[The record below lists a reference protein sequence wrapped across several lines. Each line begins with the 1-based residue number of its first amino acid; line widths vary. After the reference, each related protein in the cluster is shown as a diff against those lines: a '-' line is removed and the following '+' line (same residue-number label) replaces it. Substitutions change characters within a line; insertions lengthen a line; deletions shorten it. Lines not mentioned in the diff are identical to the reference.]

1 LFRTL
6 FRQLLGRRRRDVRS
20 DNTPSQPGRGLA
32 ARKCPELCERQ
43 QLRSRESWVPMVN
56 IVDLLGKAD
65 NLSDAEPALNK
76 QPAVLGMVI
85 SFLIFAWIC
94 GVYRLYVR
102 YFVIRCPG
110 WDDYFVMLS
119 LLTSLLLSAATCAG
133 MLSALR
139 SSTTDADPFDKA
151 TEYGLGKHFI
161 LLGIDGMRDFIK
173 AFYVCNGAYPMA
185 TALIKLALLFQYLR
199 MFERR
204 TKSRFITIFFIT
216 FTAIW
221 GLVYSFLAWVPC
233 VPVWAFWDFFS
244 LTEARW
250 AFGSHDP
257 VVFAR
262 SFESHVGINV
272 ALDLIVFAI
281 PIPLF
286 LKAGLLKK
294 SRMSLLGLF
303 AMGVLVNVLGIF
315 RLVGITQS
323 RAGTYP
329 TLDPSWYGCTPIVLA
344 AVEINLAT
352 ICASLPV
359 FWPTLQ
365 KNIGQIFI
373 TKEVEITSEIRRFS
387 TLQDEE
393 ATAELRD
400 FSPRKPSKALGND
413 SNARWYTETLSLT
426 RSTKT
431 EVESKRLV
439 SKPSEKSLFSE
450 GLKKISNDQE
460 SQDRHVSSQ
469 SRSHLRR

>member
-1 LFRTL
+1 
-6 FRQLLGRRRRDVRS
+6 
-20 DNTPSQPGRGLA
+20 
-32 ARKCPELCERQ
+32 
-43 QLRSRESWVPMVN
+43 
-56 IVDLLGKAD
+56 
-65 NLSDAEPALNK
+65 
-76 QPAVLGMVI
+76 
-85 SFLIFAWIC
+85 
-94 GVYRLYVR
+94 
-102 YFVIRCPG
+102 
-110 WDDYFVMLS
+110 
-119 LLTSLLLSAATCAG
+119 
-133 MLSALR
+133 
-139 SSTTDADPFDKA
+139 
-151 TEYGLGKHFI
+151 
-161 LLGIDGMRDFIK
+161 
-173 AFYVCNGAYPMA
+173 MA

-199 MFERR
+199 MFERG
-204 TKSRFITIFFIT
+204 TKSRYITIFFIT
-216 FTAIW
+216 FTSVW
-221 GLVYSFLAWVPC
+221 GFAYSFLAWVPC
-233 VPVWAFWDFFS
+233 VPVSAFWDFFS

-250 AFGSHDP
+250 AFGSRDP
-257 VVFAR
+257 IVFAR

-286 LKAGLLKK
+286 LKAGLRTK
-294 SRMSLLGLF
+294 SRMSLFGLF
-303 AMGVLVNVLGIF
+303 AMGVL
-315 RLVGITQS
+315 
-323 RAGTYP
+323 AGTHP

-387 TLQDEE
+387 TLQNEE

-413 SNARWYTETLSLT
+413 SNARWYTETLSLA

-431 EVESKRLV
+431 EVESMRLV

-460 SQDRHVSSQ
+460 SQDRLVSSP
-469 SRSHLRR
+469 SRSHLRRQISP